1 MSTNTA
7 STFYSMSTSS
17 DYMLFKKRPKSST
30 TKVKSYMC
38 TYLPYVF
45 SLLFFLLFL
54 SKHIQYNSIEHKY
67 IELNQKVLAQIFA
80 PYHSDII
87 TSLGQLGLLK
97 RMIRQSIGI
106 DKSVSLR
113 LIYKASLHGG
123 TAKDFHN
130 IVTRRNSYIVLIKDD
145 KDILFEGFTTK
156 NFDSLY
162 LMDVTLSYEI
172 EDKEAFLFSLT
183 NEEMYPVIKGKEKC
197 SIQGDE
203 EFGPIFGKE
212 GDLWV
217 VDDFL
222 NKESHSAFPSSFNN
236 EDNIELLNRLTQGR
250 QIFLLKKWKFMK
262 SIGNYYNFG
271 C

>member
-67 IELNQKVLAQIFA
+67 IELNQKVLDQIFA

-113 LIYKASLHGG
+113 LIYKASLSMGEL
-123 TAKDFHN
+123 
-130 IVTRRNSYIVLIKDD
+130 RRIFI
-145 KDILFEGFTTK
+145 ILLQE
-156 NFDSLY
+156 
-162 LMDVTLSYEI
+162 EI
-172 EDKEAFLFSLT
+172 H
-183 NEEMYPVIKGKEKC
+183 I
-197 SIQGDE
+197 
-203 EFGPIFGKE
+203 
-212 GDLWV
+212 
-217 VDDFL
+217 
-222 NKESHSAFPSSFNN
+222 
-236 EDNIELLNRLTQGR
+236 
-250 QIFLLKKWKFMK
+250 
-262 SIGNYYNFG
+262 
-271 C
+271 